1 MVSIF
6 NVCQTV
12 LDSENSQTVEANQRV
27 KTEQIKNFPAIAWYG
42 RGWTEVTV
50 TPLVLPSLDKGIY
63 GAVGRKFAVSLAKK
77 FTA

>member
-27 KTEQIKNFPAIAWYG
+27 KTEQIKNFPAIAWYIASAMTIDG
-42 RGWTEVTV
+42 CM
-50 TPLVLPSLDKGIY
+50 LDSPS
-63 GAVGRKFAVSLAKK
+63 
-77 FTA
+77 